1 MKTFIVKRGWVSWL
15 FYYAINIMR
24 CVAWKHFTRGKRKA
38 QALSCCL
45 EREGDSVAGVRERAA
60 RRGKRARMSERERTR
75 NQSERG
81 DRR

>member
-1 MKTFIVKRGWVSWL
+1 MCGEER
-15 FYYAINIMR
+15 
-24 CVAWKHFTRGKRKA
+24 FTWGKRKA

-45 EREGDSVAGVRERAA
+45 EREEDSVAGVEERAPQ
-60 RRGKRARMSERERTR
+60 RGKRARMSERERTR